1 MKKLFSITFLSIH
14 VIQAIITLSLKKQ
27 IPCDAFELFRMFTE
41 KQPISAKK
49 VLYMFFSYM

>member
-1 MKKLFSITFLSIH
+1 MVYEKIIFNNISVNT
-14 VIQAIITLSLKKQ
+14 IITLSLKKQ

-49 VLYMFFSYM
+49 VLYMFFSYL